1 MHLTLKL
8 LRTAPRLDGTPSSG
22 AVVDRATRHAGAG
35 TAS

>member
-8 LRTAPRLDGTPSSG
+8 LRTAPTPDRTPSSG
-22 AVVDRATRHAGAG
+22 AVVDRATRHAGEG